1 MHIEKIEYGPEKEG
15 FWSNAAFIAI
25 ILLTLAAA
33 AITGMIILKIISSEP
48 GEASTREF
56 IETTGILLASLVF
69 IMGALIYLYVKG
81 LLQDE
86 YVTTLE

>member
-1 MHIEKIEYGPEKEG
+1 MHIEKIEYGPVKDG
-15 FWSNAAFIAI
+15 FWANVAFIAI
-25 ILLTLAAA
+25 VIIALVAA

-48 GEASTREF
+48 GDASSREF
-56 IETTGILLASLVF
+56 IETIGILLASLVF
-69 IMGALIYLYVKG
+69 IMGAMIYLYVKG